1 MSIHGL
7 IVDDAPDVRR
17 PLSAINSAH
26 DQGWSLAVDSAA
38 NPVPPRRFIPD
49 MVTAGSD
56 GQRACRIVGDVG
68 GRVAG
73 MVQSR
78 TPAARRYAHE
88 VTVSIVH
95 GLVAA
100 KMALHLDGVDE
111 PPRLLHGA
119 SRAVGGWA
127 GVQLRSADGPRPGSL
142 VSGRAGCVDAGEVTR

>member
-26 DQGWSLAVDSAA
+26 DQGWNFAVDSAA

-68 GRVAG
+68 GRAAG
-73 MVQSR
+73 MVHPGRRPPGGTPTRSPSR
-78 TPAARRYAHE
+78 SCMAWSRRRWLCIWTGWTSVPGCCMGRPAPPGAGQGFSSAPLTARGPGRWSAAAPG
-88 VTVSIVH
+88 VS
-95 GLVAA
+95 
-100 KMALHLDGVDE
+100 M
-111 PPRLLHGA
+111 R
-119 SRAVGGWA
+119 
-127 GVQLRSADGPRPGSL
+127 
-142 VSGRAGCVDAGEVTR
+142 GR